1 MRRYLSG
8 ILLVYCT
15 GCAASSHFG
24 SEKSGEITLYLEAP
38 DARSVLFLS
47 SRDNYLGHALGRDAD
62 GLWVKSGLADEEFRY
77 FYLVDG
83 NVYIPDCRY
92 READDFGQVNCI
104 HLPGT
109 DSRRRQVRVA
119 RNKER

>member
-1 MRRYLSG
+1 MRRFLSG
-8 ILLVYCT
+8 IVLVFCT
-15 GCAASSHFG
+15 GCAASSHYSTG
-24 SEKSGEITLYLEAP
+24 RSGEVILYLDAP
-38 DARSVLFLS
+38 DARSVVFLS
-47 SRDNYLGHALGRDAD
+47 SRDNYLSHALGRDND

-83 NVYIPDCRY
+83 TLHIPDCRY

-109 DSRRRQVRVA
+109 DSRRRQARVVQ
-119 RNKER
+119 NME